1 LAKKIR
7 DMTSLHVK
15 TILVVDDE
23 TIARE
28 NLAHIMEKEGYG
40 VLVADSGEAAL
51 SILQEKEVDLVLTDL
66 RMQGKDGIAVLNG
79 TKKRWPATE
88 VVVITGYSSV
98 ETAIEAIRQG
108 AYHYLPKPVNV
119 AELKVLVSKA
129 LEKSAMQKEILSL
142 KKQLSDSAG
151 ASKIIGQSP
160 AVQAMRERIT
170 QVAQL
175 DCNVLILGETGTGK
189 ELVARTIHELSPR
202 SKSRFVAFN
211 CGAFTEELITN
222 ELFGH
227 EKEAFTGANKE
238 KKGLLELAE
247 GGTVFFDEI
256 GELSLSMQVK
266 LLRVLQERTLRRV
279 GGSKE
284 IPIDIRILAATNKD
298 LKQEA
303 ENGTFRMDLFYR
315 LDVITIRVPPL
326 AQRRDDIPLL
336 VNHFMVKHAQ
346 SGKDIP
352 QLSGEV
358 IERLKQYEYPGNI
371 RELENI
377 AQRILIECHDEIVK
391 PPHLPVDLRNDMIT
405 PTRSNSDPWPSLVEN
420 EKSYIREVLDKV
432 EGNKS
437 KAAKLL
443 GIDRVS
449 LWRKIKRYDLENPDA

>member
-1 LAKKIR
+1 
-7 DMTSLHVK
+7 MTSSDKK

-23 TIARE
+23 AIARE
-28 NLAHIMEKEGYG
+28 NLALIMEKEGYD
-40 VLVADSGEAAL
+40 VVIADSGEAAL
-51 SILQEKEVDLVLTDL
+51 SLLEKREVDLVLTDL

-119 AELKVLVSKA
+119 AELKVLVGKA
-129 LEKSAMQKEILSL
+129 LEKSGMQKEIRSL
-142 KKQLSDSAG
+142 KKQLSDNAG
-151 ASKIIGQSP
+151 ASRIIGQSP

-202 SKSRFVAFN
+202 SKGRFVAFN

-227 EKEAFTGANKE
+227 EKEAFTGANRE

-279 GGSKE
+279 GGSRE

-326 AQRRDDIPLL
+326 SQRRNDIPLL
-336 VNHFMVKHAQ
+336 VNHFMVKHAHA
-346 SGKDIP
+346 GKDIP
-352 QLSGEV
+352 QLSDEV

-377 AQRILIECHDEIVK
+377 AQRILIECHDEIVM
-391 PPHLPVDLRNDMIT
+391 PPHLPVDLRNDMII
-405 PTRSNSDPWPSLVEN
+405 PTRSNSDPWPSLVEH

>member
-1 LAKKIR
+1 
-7 DMTSLHVK
+7 
-15 TILVVDDE
+15 
-23 TIARE
+23 
-28 NLAHIMEKEGYG
+28 
-40 VLVADSGEAAL
+40 
-51 SILQEKEVDLVLTDL
+51 
-66 RMQGKDGIAVLNG
+66 
-79 TKKRWPATE
+79 
-88 VVVITGYSSV
+88 
-98 ETAIEAIRQG
+98 
-108 AYHYLPKPVNV
+108 
-119 AELKVLVSKA
+119 
-129 LEKSAMQKEILSL
+129 MQKEILSL

>member
-1 LAKKIR
+1 
-7 DMTSLHVK
+7 MTSSDRK
-15 TILVVDDE
+15 TVLVVDDE
-23 TIARE
+23 AIARE
-28 NLAHIMEKEGYG
+28 NLALIMEKEGYD
-40 VLVADSGEAAL
+40 VVVADSGETAL
-51 SILQEKEVDLVLTDL
+51 SLLEKREVDLVLTDL

-119 AELKVLVSKA
+119 AELKVLVGKA
-129 LEKSAMQKEILSL
+129 LEKSAMQKEIRSL
-142 KKQLSDSAG
+142 KKQLSDNAG
-151 ASKIIGQSP
+151 ASRIIGQSP

-202 SKSRFVAFN
+202 SKGRFVAFN

-227 EKEAFTGANKE
+227 EKEAFTGANRE

-279 GGSKE
+279 GGSRE

-336 VNHFMVKHAQ
+336 VNHFMVKHAHA
-346 SGKDIP
+346 GKDTP

-377 AQRILIECHDEIVK
+377 AQRILIECHDEIVM
-391 PPHLPVDLRNDMIT
+391 PPHLPVDLRNDLII
-405 PTRSNSDPWPSLVEN
+405 PTRSNSDPWPSLVEH

>member
-1 LAKKIR
+1 
-7 DMTSLHVK
+7 MTSSDRK
-15 TILVVDDE
+15 TVLVVDDE
-23 TIARE
+23 AIARE
-28 NLAHIMEKEGYG
+28 NLALIMEKEGYD
-40 VLVADSGEAAL
+40 VVVADSGEVAL
-51 SILQEKEVDLVLTDL
+51 SLLEEREVDLVLTDL

-79 TKKRWPATE
+79 TKKKWPATE

-119 AELKVLVSKA
+119 AELKVLVGKA
-129 LEKSAMQKEILSL
+129 LEKSGMQKEIRSL
-142 KKQLSDSAG
+142 KKQLSDSTG
-151 ASKIIGQSP
+151 ASRIIGQSP

-202 SKSRFVAFN
+202 SKGRFVAFN

-227 EKEAFTGANKE
+227 EKEAFTGANRE

-279 GGSKE
+279 GGSRE

-336 VNHFMVKHAQ
+336 VNHFMVKHAHA
-346 SGKDIP
+346 GKDIP

-377 AQRILIECHDEIVK
+377 AQRILIECHDSIVM
-391 PPHLPVDLRNDMIT
+391 PPHLPIDLRNDMII
-405 PTRSNSDPWPSLVEN
+405 PTRSGSDPWPSLVEH

>member
-1 LAKKIR
+1 
-7 DMTSLHVK
+7 VK
-15 TILVVDDE
+15 TSSDRKTVLVVDDE

-28 NLAHIMEKEGYG
+28 NLALIMEKEGYD
-40 VLVADSGEAAL
+40 VVVADSGEAAL
-51 SILQEKEVDLVLTDL
+51 SILEKREVDLVLTDL

-79 TKKRWPATE
+79 TKKMWPATE
-88 VVVITGYSSV
+88 VVVITGYSRV
-98 ETAIEAIRQG
+98 ETAIEAIQQG

-119 AELKVLVSKA
+119 AELKVLVGKA
-129 LEKSAMQKEILSL
+129 LEKSGMQKEIRSL
-142 KKQLSDSAG
+142 KKQLSDNAG
-151 ASKIIGQSP
+151 ASRIIGQSP

-202 SKSRFVAFN
+202 SKGRFVAFN

-227 EKEAFTGANKE
+227 EKEAFTGANRE

-279 GGSKE
+279 GGSRE

-326 AQRRDDIPLL
+326 AQRRNDIPLL
-336 VNHFMVKHAQ
+336 VNHFMVKHAHA
-346 SGKDIP
+346 GKDIP

-377 AQRILIECHDEIVK
+377 AQRILIECHDKLVM
-391 PPHLPVDLRNDMIT
+391 PPHLPVDLRNDMII
-405 PTRSNSDPWPSLVEN
+405 PTRSTSDPWPSLVEH

>member
-1 LAKKIR
+1 
-7 DMTSLHVK
+7 MTSSDRK
-15 TILVVDDE
+15 TVLVVDDE
-23 TIARE
+23 AIARE
-28 NLAHIMEKEGYG
+28 NLALIMEKEGYD
-40 VLVADSGEAAL
+40 VVVADSGETAL
-51 SILQEKEVDLVLTDL
+51 SLLEKREVDLVLTDL

-119 AELKVLVSKA
+119 AELKVLVGKA
-129 LEKSAMQKEILSL
+129 LEKSGMQKEIRSL
-142 KKQLSDSAG
+142 KKQLSDNAG
-151 ASKIIGQSP
+151 ASRIIGQSP

-202 SKSRFVAFN
+202 AKGRFVAFN

-227 EKEAFTGANKE
+227 EKEAFTGANRE

-279 GGSKE
+279 GGSRE

-326 AQRRDDIPLL
+326 
-336 VNHFMVKHAQ
+336 
-346 SGKDIP
+346 
-352 QLSGEV
+352 
-358 IERLKQYEYPGNI
+358 
-371 RELENI
+371 
-377 AQRILIECHDEIVK
+377 
-391 PPHLPVDLRNDMIT
+391 
-405 PTRSNSDPWPSLVEN
+405 PSAEMTYLC
-420 EKSYIREVLDKV
+420 
-432 EGNKS
+432 
-437 KAAKLL
+437 
-443 GIDRVS
+443 
-449 LWRKIKRYDLENPDA
+449 W